1 MENKEYTPVVLITD
15 VDKTL
20 GKVKRIDNLSIH
32 GERGRIYGLIGP
44 NGAGKTTLLNLITGL
59 YKPDSGTVRVD
70 SLDPVKDYKEVRKR
84 IGLLPQDTALY
95 PELSARENLLFHA
108 SLYLSDLTD
117 VNKRIDEILALVDL
131 TERAHEPVK
140 NFSGGM
146 SRRLGI
152 GRALLNDPKI
162 LLLDEPTLGVDVQS
176 THKIWE
182 YIRNLK
188 DSNKT
193 IFVTTNVMAEADAL
207 CDEVIILDHGK
218 KVCEGPPEKLKSA
231 LGAGTIHLIP
241 KVRKTAPDDLI
252 KERIGDFSYDD
263 DDDKSIIVNAPRGE
277 RDLAEVLDKLK
288 DVIEFESVSLHK
300 PTLDDVFLAH
310 TGKSLRD

>member
-1 MENKEYTPVVLITD
+1 MATVGKNFIVQISNVT
-15 VDKTL
+15 KTL
-20 GKVKRIDNLSIH
+20 GKVKRIDDLSIFAEQ
-32 GERGRIYGLIGP
+32 GKIYGLIGP

-59 YKPDSGTVRVD
+59 YRPDRGTILVD
-70 SLDPVKDYKEVRKR
+70 GLNPVKDYRETRKR

-95 PELSARENLLFHA
+95 PELSARENLAFHA
-108 SLYLSDLTD
+108 ALYLSNLKNLNHLIDD
-117 VNKRIDEILALVDL
+117 VLSLVDL
-131 TERAHEPVK
+131 SDRANEPVK

-176 THKIWE
+176 AHRIWE
-182 YIRNLK
+182 YIRALK

-193 IFVTTNVMAEADAL
+193 IFVTTNIMGEADAL
-207 CDEVIILDHGK
+207 CDEVLILDHGK
-218 KVCEGPPEKLKSA
+218 MVCKGSPEQLKA
-231 LGAGTIHLIP
+231 DLGAGTIRLTA
-241 KVRKTAPDDLI
+241 KTTEVADESLLRQI
-252 KERIGDFSYDD
+252 LGDFVYDAEKNILLD
-263 DDDKSIIVNAPRGE
+263 APKGE
-277 RDLAEVLDKLK
+277 QDLAEVLGKLK
-288 DVIEFESVSLHK
+288 GVIELDGIFLRK

>member
-1 MENKEYTPVVLITD
+1 MTNIEDNAIVLFAN
-15 VDKTL
+15 VNKTL
-20 GKVKRIDNLSIH
+20 GKVKRINNLSIR

-44 NGAGKTTLLNLITGL
+44 NGSGKTTILNLITGL
-59 YKPDSGTVRVD
+59 YKPDSGTVRID
-70 SLDPVKDYKEVRKR
+70 GLDPVKDYKEVRRR

-95 PELSARENLLFHA
+95 PELSARENLSFHA

-117 VNKRIDEILALVDL
+117 VNKRIDEILSLVDL
-131 TERAHEPVK
+131 TERANEPVK

-188 DSNKT
+188 DSHKT

-207 CDEVIILDHGK
+207 CDEVIIIDHGK
-218 KVCEGPPEKLKSA
+218 LICEGSPEKLKSD
-231 LGAGTIHLIP
+231 LGEGTIQLTP
-241 KVRKTAPDDLI
+241 KMKEAVPEDFVREK
-252 KERIGDFSYDD
+252 IGEFSYDD
-263 DDDKSIIVNAPRGE
+263 NKTIIVNAPRGE
-277 RDLAEVLDKLK
+277 QDLAEVLDKLK
-288 DVIEFESVSLHK
+288 DVIEFENISLHK

-310 TGKSLRD
+310 TGKILRD

>member
-1 MENKEYTPVVLITD
+1 MTNIESNAIVLLTN
-15 VDKTL
+15 VNKTL
-20 GKVKRIDNLSIH
+20 GKVKRVDNLSIR

-44 NGAGKTTLLNLITGL
+44 NGSGKTTILNLITGL
-59 YKPDSGTVRVD
+59 YKPDSGTVHID
-70 SLDPVKDYKEVRKR
+70 CLDPVKDYKEVRKR

-95 PELSARENLLFHA
+95 PELSARENLSFHA

-117 VNKRIDEILALVDL
+117 VNKRIDEVLELVDL
-131 TERAHEPVK
+131 TERANEPVK
-140 NFSGGM
+140 NYSGGM
-146 SRRLGI
+146 NRRLGI

-193 IFVTTNVMAEADAL
+193 IFVTTNVMTEADTL
-207 CDEVIILDHGK
+207 CDEVIIIDHGK
-218 KVCEGPPEKLKSA
+218 LICAGSPAKLKSD
-231 LGAGTIHLIP
+231 LGEGTIQLTP
-241 KVRKTAPDDLI
+241 KMKEAVPEDLI
-252 KERIGDFSYDD
+252 KEKIGDFSYDA
-263 DDDKSIIVNAPRGE
+263 KTIIVHAPRGE

-288 DVIEFESVSLHK
+288 DVIEFENISLHK

-310 TGKSLRD
+310 TGKILRD